1 MKKTAT
7 LGALCLLLCSAGTHA
22 QTSPAPAPPP
32 ASPAPASPPVS
43 PAPAP
48 PPVSPAPEAPAQ
60 KPTTLK
66 LGAFF
71 PSNGDLKNAVG
82 STFFSV
88 GAEYAFP
95 SKANASA
102 LVPLAYL
109 DYAGRS
115 KSRSVNDGQGNSVSA
130 TLTAS
135 TIGIGG
141 GVRYYLGT
149 PGTGSTSPYLG
160 AGLGVYF
167 DHLKADANVSS
178 GGQSG
183 SGSSSLNKTQ
193 LGFRLNAGVEFQQ
206 KYLVEINY
214 TNAGSVEG
222 TRIDGFGL
230 QAGVRF

>member
-1 MKKTAT
+1 M
-7 LGALCLLLCSAGTHA
+7 
-22 QTSPAPAPPP
+22 
-32 ASPAPASPPVS
+32 
-43 PAPAP
+43 
-48 PPVSPAPEAPAQ
+48 
-60 KPTTLK
+60 K

-71 PSNGDLKNAVG
+71 PSNSDLKDAVG
-82 STFFSV
+82 STFFSA
-88 GAEYAFP
+88 GTEYAFP
-95 SKANASA
+95 SKTNVSA

-130 TLTAS
+130 TLTTS
-135 TIGIGG
+135 TVGLGG
-141 GVRYYLGT
+141 GVRYYLGA
-149 PGTGSTSPYLG
+149 PGAGTTSPYLG

-167 DHLKADANVSS
+167 DHIKADANVSS